1 MNELVKRIKENILND
16 ISLSGGEHFF
26 LSLEMK
32 RKIGISFSTR
42 KAEILN
48 FCVFKFLQNTNERC
62 FLNLSPV
69 TSLFRKS

>member
-32 RKIGISFSTR
+32 RKIGISFLTR
-42 KAEILN
+42 KAENWN
-48 FCVFKFLQNTNERC
+48 FCVFKFLQNANERAM
-62 FLNLSPV
+62 LS
-69 TSLFRKS
+69 